1 MSTDSVI
8 INSLSD
14 FTRHV
19 CSNCTCGH
27 HVYRGVA
34 DRVNHKLIPTIGR
47 RDYYNIDDEIEL
59 FQQFKRRAHATLSN
73 LPTNDWDWLAVAQ
86 HHGLETRLL
95 DWTSSPLVALYF
107 ATQPKVAGGR
117 ILPVNENGAAVYV
130 LHFCNYINT
139 VEDLD
144 PFAYDKV
151 GVLYPPHIA
160 PRIAG
165 QSGLFTIQPVPNE
178 ELVIEKDDRFPHDIT
193 RIEFD
198 AATADEIRRELF
210 LLGIREQMLF
220 PDLDG
225 FARGIKIHTELAELH
240 YREC

>member
-1 MSTDSVI
+1 MSMEVVAIRS
-8 INSLSD
+8 
-14 FTRHV
+14 FAEYQEYV
-19 CSNCTCGH
+19 CSNHTCGH
-27 HVYRGVA
+27 HIYRGVT
-34 DRVNHKLIPTIGR
+34 DRVNHRLIPTIGR
-47 RDYYNIDDEIEL
+47 RANYDLDDEKEL
-59 FQQFKRRAHATLSN
+59 FEQFKRRSHASLTN

-107 ATQPKVAGGR
+107 ATQPKLARGK
-117 ILPVNENGAAVYV
+117 IQPVNEKGGAVYV
-130 LHFCNYINT
+130 LHFCHYINT
-139 VEDLD
+139 VADPD
-144 PFAYDKV
+144 PFSYDRI

-165 QSGLFTIQPVPNE
+165 QSGVFTVQPDPAV
-178 ELVIEKDDRFPHDIT
+178 ELESPKDERIPEDIVK
-193 RIEFD
+193 IEFD
-198 AATADEIRRELF
+198 AAVAHEIQKRIF
-210 LLGIREQMLF
+210 LLGIREHMLF